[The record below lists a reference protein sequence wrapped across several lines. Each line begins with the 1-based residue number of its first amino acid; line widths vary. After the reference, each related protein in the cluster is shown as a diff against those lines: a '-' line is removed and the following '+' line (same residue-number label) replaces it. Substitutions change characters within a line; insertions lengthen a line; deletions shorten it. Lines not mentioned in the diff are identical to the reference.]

1 MTVDEDRSAVRHHRL
16 LPVALRHGDTE
27 SLEPTLLE
35 ILEDTVVKY
44 HLSAEYLRDRR
55 LGAVVCSGAEP
66 ARRDHG
72 AGAFQCFTNGR
83 GNVLGFVT
91 NGSATHDANAQRGQ
105 LTRQVRGIGV
115 DGETEKQ
122 FVADGDDFDVHA
134 RKITRGHHAA
144 G

>member
-1 MTVDEDRSAVRHHRL
+1 MKKVLHIVGAR
-16 LPVALRHGDTE
+16 PNFMKVAPIHKA
-27 SLEPTLLE
+27 
-35 ILEDTVVKY
+35 I
-44 HLSAEYLRDRR
+44 
-55 LGAVVCSGAEP
+55 
-66 ARRDHG
+66 
-72 AGAFQCFTNGR
+72 
-83 GNVLGFVT
+83 
-91 NGSATHDANAQRGQ
+91 AQRGQ